1 MCMLRTGT
9 ASALNTKSVGTKYQ
23 QNARQDLEHCKS
35 VDWPVAACFQFDRSW
50 FNLQVDI
57 WSELQAEEC
66 SRRKFKTQ
74 SGIASVL
81 CFVPRAPLKAGAAC
95 LSHGALVLVI
105 VVVVDTKEEEH
116 PTLFSLSLML
126 NLRDQSGNKAT
137 VAIYLQLAAAVE
149 NLKHIFNVPESVKR
163 TQDLINDGKLLHA
176 HKQ

>member
-1 MCMLRTGT
+1 M
-9 ASALNTKSVGTKYQ
+9 
-23 QNARQDLEHCKS
+23 
-35 VDWPVAACFQFDRSW
+35 
-50 FNLQVDI
+50 
-57 WSELQAEEC
+57 
-66 SRRKFKTQ
+66 
-74 SGIASVL
+74 
-81 CFVPRAPLKAGAAC
+81 
-95 LSHGALVLVI
+95 I